1 MRLLMAQYLVSACLL
16 GVACRYDGRS
26 KPAPQVQAQVS
37 QWRAQGDEVVAVC
50 PEELAGFGTPRPA
63 IELSRGDGHAVLD
76 GRARV
81 LRCADQ
87 ADLTD
92 PLIAGAEL
100 AAQQAPLAK
109 IAILKANSP
118 SCGCGVTE
126 IDGQRQAG
134 DGVFAA
140 LLRRRGV
147 LLRTESD
154 AGLPG
159 WE

>member
-1 MRLLMAQYLVSACLL
+1 MAQYLVSACLL

-26 KPAPQVQAQVS
+26 KSAPQVLAQVS

-63 IELSRGDGHAVLD
+63 IELSGGDGHAAL
-76 GRARV
+76 GGKARV
-81 LRCADQ
+81 RRCADG
-87 ADLTD
+87 AEVTD
-92 PLIAGAEL
+92 HLIAGAQ
-100 AAQQAPLAK
+100 AAAGKAPLAQL
-109 IAILKANSP
+109 AILKANSP

-140 LLRRRGV
+140 LLLQRGTCV
-147 LLRTESD
+147 RTEGD
-154 AGLPG
+154 LAQPG
-159 WE
+159 PG